1 MGDQNRRARK
11 MTSLPL
17 SQTLLLSRRGELKQA
32 TYQFEARLPTP
43 RRAKHR
49 LGLKLQATADCK
61 WQIESKLPRS
71 TRPSMV
77 EEWNQK
83 RKRLNP
89 ELRIDPGDRIV
100 ATNGAM
106 DCDRIAE
113 KLASSPRMTIKVEK
127 DDPQLLA

>member
-1 MGDQNRRARK
+1 MG
-11 MTSLPL
+11 
-17 SQTLLLSRRGELKQA
+17 
-32 TYQFEARLPTP
+32 FEARLPTP

-49 LGLKLQATADCK
+49 LGLKMQATADCK
-61 WQIESKLPRS
+61 WQIESKLPKS

-89 ELRIDPGDRIV
+89 ELCIEPGDRIV
-100 ATNGAM
+100 AINGTM
-106 DCDRIAE
+106 DCAGIVE

-127 DDPQLLA
+127 DDPQLLAPRLKLPCVTDT